1 MDRARTH
8 AHRYATAS
16 SAALIAALACGMA
29 RADTPPTVWDLAKN
43 PDAFAQ
49 RRQHLAIERHI
60 DLYDELEGEVSL
72 ISRAASADAKEATRS
87 LAESWRGPKDE
98 WLRFDDAWV
107 AMRGEDYARAVSIL
121 EPLTKQLGVTMF
133 AQEVWMKLAES
144 YVRLERT
151 KDEIHAYDE
160 VLARSMT
167 DGQRATPLM
176 NQGEALMR
184 DGDANAAL
192 AQFREVAR
200 LAVASTDLSIL
211 TQWDIVIALD
221 RSGDFGGALQ
231 AALATVRMSKAAVLY
246 LQPLN
251 PAVYF
256 VPAYERSWYLA
267 LAEAGLALDATQARA
282 VAHHWKSSE
291 TYMMSYVSGATTN
304 ASDKWL
310 ELARKRLDEIRKRRA
325 EAEKRPGALAPP
337 GEEMD

>member
-1 MDRARTH
+1 M
-8 AHRYATAS
+8 
-16 SAALIAALACGMA
+16 
-29 RADTPPTVWDLAKN
+29 WDLAKN

-60 DLYDELEGEVSL
+60 DLYDELDGEVSL
-72 ISRAASADAKEATRS
+72 IARASSADAKEAARS
-87 LAESWRGPKDE
+87 LTDAWHGPKDE
-98 WLRFDDAWV
+98 WLKFDDAWV
-107 AMRGEDYARAVSIL
+107 AMRREDYARAVAIL
-121 EPLTKQLGVTMF
+121 EPLTKQVSGTMF

-192 AQFREVAR
+192 EQFREVAR
-200 LAVASTDLSIL
+200 LTTAADIGLLV
-211 TQWDIVIALD
+211 QWDIALALD

-231 AALATVRMSKAAVLY
+231 ASLTAVRMSKAAVLV
-246 LQPLN
+246 LLPINTL
-251 PAVYF
+251 VYF
-256 VPAYERSWYLA
+256 VPAYERDWYLA
-267 LAEAGLALDATQARA
+267 LAEAALALDATKPRT
-282 VAHHWKSSE
+282 VAEHWKKSE
-291 TYMMSYVSGATTN
+291 TYMMDYVISATRAPN
-304 ASDKWL
+304 DKWL

-325 EAEKRPGALAPP
+325 EAEKRPGALTPP
-337 GEEMD
+337 TEETDL